1 MNQVEALEQ
10 AILTRA
16 ERLAAEFHERA
27 NRGRDSI
34 LREAAERLRLREA
47 REDAIARTLAERS
60 FRRQVQASELKMQSH
75 LDLVRWNLVQDVERH
90 LEERM
95 HRFMQDEAAY
105 IQWLLALI
113 AEAAARIERESVHVS
128 VNARDHQR
136 LFARWDSVLEQLPKG
151 HTATLADEHIE
162 TLGGCLLHSADG
174 RIRVDQTFEGR
185 LTRLRAR
192 IQQMILERLLPGA
205 LDTGNLFSG

>member
-16 ERLAAEFHERA
+16 ERLADEFRERA

-34 LREAAERLRLREA
+34 LREAAERLRLREDREEALA
-47 REDAIARTLAERS
+47 RALAERS
-60 FRRQVQASELKMQSH
+60 FRQQVQASELKMQSH
-75 LDLVRWNLVQDVERH
+75 LDLLRWNLVQGVERR
-90 LEERM
+90 LQARM
-95 HRFMQDEAAY
+95 QRFMQDEAGY
-105 IQWLLALI
+105 FQWLLDLI
-113 AEAAARIERESVHVS
+113 GEAAGRIERESLLVR

-136 LFARWDSVLEQLPKG
+136 LFARWDSVIERLPKG
-151 HTATLADEHIE
+151 HNATLADDHLE
-162 TLGGCLLHSADG
+162 TLGGCLLLSEDG

-192 IQQMILERLLPGA
+192 VQQVILERLLPGG